1 MANPKLSTKHPI
13 IIFVAFHH
21 KPFLSQQMNLK
32 ICLSSTAV
40 KNSKKT
46 YASQPTTTIT
56 FYSHNKHNICITR
69 GLTNNKSQGWD
80 SHRMIII
87 KRPVI
92 IFFDMPIG
100 DLTEWLL
107 RVRWYLYGEVSWLSL
122 KIACSGEFLVLINR
136 FLQISFEH
144 N

>member
-46 YASQPTTTIT
+46 YASQPTTNIT
-56 FYSHNKHNICITR
+56 FDSSKKHNICITR

-80 SHRMIII
+80 SHRMTIMEG
-87 KRPVI
+87 PVI
-92 IFFDMPIG
+92 NFFDRPIG
-100 DLTEWLL
+100 DLTGWLL
-107 RVRWYLYGEVSWLSL
+107 RV
-122 KIACSGEFLVLINR
+122 C
-136 FLQISFEH
+136 
-144 N
+144 